1 MAVFTSAAFAMRK
14 KLILGALE
22 KSGANS
28 PETAKTLE
36 EASVPNP
43 DMFEEYTEKLV
54 FLEIIQKTEDGKFF
68 ID

>member
-36 EASVPNP
+36 EAGVPNP